1 MKYSYPF
8 SCRQYYGLFENKIT
22 KKPRKKLIE
31 NALLD
36 IFKQQ
41 KQKAN
46 NFNDYIQGDKF

>member
-1 MKYSYPF
+1 MQFISIV
-8 SCRQYYGLFENKIT
+8 ENKIT
-22 KKPRKKLIE
+22 KKPRKMLIE

-46 NFNDYIQGDKF
+46 NFNEYIQRNKF